1 MKIKR
6 KTALPLLVALLIIFS
21 QCAVFVSADDVKH
34 TGFSKENLQEDLANI
49 YRNIEL
55 GENNELKCK
64 YSEDVMTYLENKAMT
79 SGLVNDLYDIEM
91 LDFDVN
97 AREIEEDDETTVTK
111 FIYCV
116 EANFRYVGASE
127 DSGYAAEVMVAV
139 NKDNG
144 EIVDIFESMNAF
156 DEAIRDTTDSTQY
169 IRKMVSSDAD
179 TTMPDKSSI
188 LETTD
193 KYVSDVLKQK
203 RKNDVNIDDVK
214 ETTSSAQ
221 PRAAT
226 SLNYTAIKNWAR
238 QNFNKANPSSG
249 GSGVPYY
256 DFSKIK
262 NNYDCT
268 NFVSHAL
275 LAGGAKPYKPSGAT
289 GIIGTGWYYTN
300 LDNRSSS
307 WSGVSY
313 LYSFLTSNRKKGPG
327 GSASV
332 YTTNGGTKKVGE
344 ILQFSDGTKWVHST
358 IITGF
363 RDGSTAQKNYAL
375 VTGRTSATSRNDNK
389 DASTMWPNK
398 PKRTI
403 IALKNYS

>member
-1 MKIKR
+1 MGL
-6 KTALPLLVALLIIFS
+6 KTAQIL
-21 QCAVFVSADDVKH
+21 
-34 TGFSKENLQEDLANI
+34 
-49 YRNIEL
+49 
-55 GENNELKCK
+55 
-64 YSEDVMTYLENKAMT
+64 
-79 SGLVNDLYDIEM
+79 
-91 LDFDVN
+91 
-97 AREIEEDDETTVTK
+97 TT
-111 FIYCV
+111 
-116 EANFRYVGASE
+116 
-127 DSGYAAEVMVAV
+127 
-139 NKDNG
+139 
-144 EIVDIFESMNAF
+144 
-156 DEAIRDTTDSTQY
+156 
-169 IRKMVSSDAD
+169 
-179 TTMPDKSSI
+179 P
-188 LETTD
+188 
-193 KYVSDVLKQK
+193 
-203 RKNDVNIDDVK
+203 
-214 ETTSSAQ
+214 AQ

-307 WSGVSY
+307 
-313 LYSFLTSNRKKGPG
+313 
-327 GSASV
+327 
-332 YTTNGGTKKVGE
+332 
-344 ILQFSDGTKWVHST
+344 
-358 IITGF
+358 TGF